1 MSKSSSSMEENK
13 KSQESEQAKKP
24 QTVGKIKEGD
34 YMIHLFI
41 QETRYLRMDKADT
54 VDPIIRIECFG
65 KTKWTSV
72 KDDIGSNATVVWNEH
87 AFFEP
92 TGLTPGDVQN
102 EKLRIKVLDQR
113 MLKDQLIGVYEMDI
127 SYIYF
132 KEEHAILNQWVG
144 LSNPSAENF
153 NVLSGHLKMSVSVIG
168 ENDNQIALTDDTGV
182 DRTELQLMQLPPHI
196 SVKYYQF
203 KFRIIKGQLL
213 PKMDTYGD

>member
-1 MSKSSSSMEENK
+1 MEENK
-13 KSQESEQAKKP
+13 KSQESEQATKP
-24 QTVGKIKEGD
+24 QTVGKIKGGD

-54 VDPIIRIECFG
+54 VDPIMQIECFG

-92 TGLTPGDVQN
+92 TGLTASDVQN
-102 EKLRIKVLDQR
+102 EKLRIQVLNRR

-132 KEEHAILNQWVG
+132 KDKHAILNQWVG
-144 LSNPSAENF
+144 LSNPSAKNF

-213 PKMDTYGD
+213 PKMDIFGD